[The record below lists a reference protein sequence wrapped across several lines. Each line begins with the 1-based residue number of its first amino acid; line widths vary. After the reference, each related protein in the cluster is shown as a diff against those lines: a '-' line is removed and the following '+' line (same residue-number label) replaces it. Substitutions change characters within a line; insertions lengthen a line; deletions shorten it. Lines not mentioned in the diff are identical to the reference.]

1 MKNKIIIALPI
12 ICFCLVW
19 LVLPTH
25 AEANNSIETFDFYN
39 VKGDT
44 LSSFDFRVWDPDLKD
59 SVYYYSRPRRKTD
72 TLSQIRLI
80 LDNVRIIN
88 DTTLLINATIKNVCS
103 HTVCFPK
110 LYHTDYD
117 IEAQILQI
125 CSMRDYQSPRLFAV
139 VFDYDGMPVIRNVQ
153 HAGFS
158 VSDISDIVI
167 LEPNESYL
175 LQYVLKARNIKK
187 FIESA
192 QYLQVSIDYG
202 DGISSRILLNNI
214 VFDQIES
221 NILKRY

>member
-1 MKNKIIIALPI
+1 M
-12 ICFCLVW
+12 
-19 LVLPTH
+19 
-25 AEANNSIETFDFYN
+25 
-39 VKGDT
+39 
-44 LSSFDFRVWDPDLKD
+44 
-59 SVYYYSRPRRKTD
+59 
-72 TLSQIRLI
+72 
-80 LDNVRIIN
+80 
-88 DTTLLINATIKNVCS
+88 
-103 HTVCFPK
+103 
-110 LYHTDYD
+110 
-117 IEAQILQI
+117 
-125 CSMRDYQSPRLFAV
+125 
-139 VFDYDGMPVIRNVQ
+139 FDYDGMPVIRNVQ